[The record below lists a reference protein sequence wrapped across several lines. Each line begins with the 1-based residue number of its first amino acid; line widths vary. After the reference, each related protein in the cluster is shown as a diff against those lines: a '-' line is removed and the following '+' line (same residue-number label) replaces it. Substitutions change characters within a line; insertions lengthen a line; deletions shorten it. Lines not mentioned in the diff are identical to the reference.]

1 MIAKGIFRGGLAGG
15 LLAAAFSALGVIPI
29 CGFFAFPL
37 RIAAWAFGGYLAG
50 RIAINSG
57 ARSGGVAA
65 GMGAGVIA
73 GVIDGVANILLSPLA
88 FKLAGN
94 QIEGLLLLPEPI
106 IKYFASLGV
115 DIMQLNTVGGS
126 VFFAVMFCSAGW
138 LIAGLIGMLGGGVAQ
153 SLAE

>member
-106 IKYFASLGV
+106 VKYFASLGV

-126 VFFAVMFCSAGW
+126 VFFAVMFCSVGW

>member
-106 IKYFASLGV
+106 VKYFASLGV

-138 LIAGLIGMLGGGVAQ
+138 LIAALIGMLGGGVAQ